1 MKIELK
7 KIQVEGRKVWQWWVK
22 RGRTILAGGMCAT
35 KKDAA
40 NDAGVWMRLNA
51 EVSHGGTPLAPLTG
65 SHSESNDP
73 RTK

>member
-22 RGRTILAGGMCAT
+22 RGRKILAGGMCAT

-40 NDAGVWMRLNA
+40 NDAGVWMRLNDQA
-51 EVSHGGTPLAPLTG
+51 QPLR
-65 SHSESNDP
+65 D
-73 RTK
+73 

>member
-22 RGRTILAGGMCAT
+22 RGRKILAGGMCAT

-51 EVSHGGTPLAPLTG
+51 EVSHSRPTATP
-65 SHSESNDP
+65 
-73 RTK
+73 

>member
-22 RGRTILAGGMCAT
+22 RGRKILAGGMCAT

-40 NDAGVWMRLNA
+40 NDAGVWMRLNMNYP
-51 EVSHGGTPLAPLTG
+51 EQNRDKQP
-65 SHSESNDP
+65 
-73 RTK
+73 

>member
-22 RGRTILAGGMCAT
+22 RGRKILAGGMCAT

-40 NDAGVWMRLNA
+40 NDAGVWMRLNDQA
-51 EVSHGGTPLAPLTG
+51 HPTAADSDRGRH
-65 SHSESNDP
+65 
-73 RTK
+73 

>member
-7 KIQVEGRKVWQWWVK
+7 KIQVGGRKVWQWWVK
-22 RGRTILAGGMCAT
+22 RGRKILAGGMCAT

-51 EVSHGGTPLAPLTG
+51 EVSRRADNAHTTA
-65 SHSESNDP
+65 E
-73 RTK
+73 RTQ

>member
-22 RGRTILAGGMCAT
+22 RGRKILAGGMCAT

-51 EVSHGGTPLAPLTG
+51 DIS
-65 SHSESNDP
+65 D
-73 RTK
+73 RR